1 MENSI
6 NILSERNLN
15 FGKTVETLNIDVI
28 KPIDPS
34 QPLTWPIK
42 DLGSFTEW
50 SCISIGTLQPTSFDK
65 DFLPLKKTP
74 ENKSINWIICF
85 EDGEQKEKM
94 FTNLMAYKLL
104 RQKEQW
110 IAVGVREW
118 WASNSPTTPK
128 FERYSWPDAKPEV
141 DWYLML
147 LQDWTKCTLKCW
159 GWESYQQWRCIPP
172 KSWGKPCQWELIR
185 KKKCNTQPCPGISMT
200 KEEEKSKDLK
210 EEPVVFKPIFK
221 SAPFIDRPQQNI
233 PCVVRENDILFEKK
247 DEESGF

>member
-1 MENSI
+1 MKQKVPSEKLMEKDEKWIFNNVTNKYSFYCRLMENSI

-110 IAVGVREW
+110 IAVGVREY
-118 WASNSPTTPK
+118 
-128 FERYSWPDAKPEV
+128 E
-141 DWYLML
+141 
-147 LQDWTKCTLKCW
+147 LQIP
-159 GWESYQQWRCIPP
+159 QQH
-172 KSWGKPCQWELIR
+172 Q
-185 KKKCNTQPCPGISMT
+185 N
-200 KEEEKSKDLK
+200 SKDIHDQMLNQ
-210 EEPVVFKPIFK
+210 
-221 SAPFIDRPQQNI
+221 R
-233 PCVVRENDILFEKK
+233 
-247 DEESGF
+247 